1 MKAVRFS
8 RRSLLTL
15 AGAAAA
21 SAVGAGLWSRSHRQT
36 IFGST
41 QAVTEGAWRSSGGRL
56 ELDLVAEETAVA
68 IPAGPARALTYNGLL
83 PGPVL
88 EVNPG
93 DAVRIRLHN
102 RLDQP
107 TNLHYHGLHIPPG
120 GTADNVFLS
129 VAPGASQ
136 TYDFAL
142 PADHPAGTF
151 YYHPHR
157 HGTVAD
163 QVFGGLGGVLIVRGE
178 LDRIPE
184 VQAAQEQVLFLKDL
198 PAAGGGAGRGMG
210 MGSMGMGRML
220 GREGPVL
227 TVNGQVNPELSVP
240 AGGLLRLRI
249 VNGSNARF
257 WRLALEDHPFHLIAT
272 DGGAIEAP
280 VELEELLLAPGER
293 AEVLVQANRSGGRY
307 RLLNLPYARG
317 RGGMMGGMGPRPGMG
332 MGMGMGPRGGMGMG
346 RDPGAGL
353 GPGSGRERQNQDTIA
368 TLSYA
373 GSVDPLPLPQRLLP
387 VQPLPQ
393 PVRTR
398 RFELNHGMAPGQGMV
413 FLINGRPYDHHRTD
427 TRVRLGDTED
437 WEVVNTGVMDH
448 PFHVHINPFQVISRD
463 GTPEPVRAWKDV
475 VLVRPGE
482 TVRIRTRFADF
493 PGRTVYHC
501 HIFDHEELG
510 MMGNLEIDA

>member
-1 MKAVRFS
+1 MQAVRFS

-15 AGAAAA
+15 AGAAATVAAA
-21 SAVGAGLWSRSHRQT
+21 SVWTRSRQLGHGAGT
-36 IFGST
+36 Y
-41 QAVTEGAWRSSGGRL
+41 AAAEGAWRSSGGRL
-56 ELDLVAEETAVA
+56 EVDLVAQDTAVA
-68 IPAGPARALTYNGLL
+68 IAGGPARALTYNGLL

-88 EVNPG
+88 ELNPG

-120 GTADNVFLS
+120 GTADNVFLN

-136 TYDFAL
+136 TYDFVL

-198 PAAGGGAGRGMG
+198 PAGNAGTGRGMG
-210 MGSMGMGRML
+210 MGMGMML

-227 TVNGQVNPELSVP
+227 TVNGQVAPELSVP

-257 WRLALEDHPFHLIAT
+257 WRLALDDHPFHLIAT
-272 DGGAIEAP
+272 DGGALEAP

-293 AEVLVQANRSGGRY
+293 AEVLVQANRGGGRY
-307 RLLNLPYARG
+307 RLRNLPYGRV
-317 RGGMMGGMGPRPGMG
+317 RGGMMGGMGPGR
-332 MGMGMGPRGGMGMG
+332 GMGMGPRGGMGMG
-346 RDPGAGL
+346 RGPAAGF
-353 GPGSGRERQNQDTIA
+353 GPGSASEPQGQPSIA
-368 TLSYA
+368 TVSYA

-387 VQPLPQ
+387 VEPLPE

-437 WEVVNTGVMDH
+437 WDVVNTGVMDH

-463 GTPEPVRAWKDV
+463 GTPEPVRAWRDV

-493 PGRTVYHC
+493 PGRTVFHC

-510 MMGNLEIDA
+510 MMGNLQIDA

>member
-1 MKAVRFS
+1 MTRAHLS
-8 RRSLLTL
+8 RRSFLTL
-15 AGAAAA
+15 AGTAAATVAAA
-21 SAVGAGLWSRSHRQT
+21 SVWTRSRQARHGA
-36 IFGST
+36 ST
-41 QAVTEGAWRSSGGRL
+41 HAAAEGAWRSSGGVL
-56 ELDLVAEETAVA
+56 ELDLVAEKTAVA
-68 IPAGPARALTYNGLL
+68 IPGGPPRAFTYNGLL

-88 EVNPG
+88 EVRPG
-93 DAVRIRLHN
+93 DAVRLRLHN

-129 VAPGASQ
+129 VDPGASQ
-136 TYDFAL
+136 TYAFTL

-163 QVFGGLGGVLIVRGE
+163 QVFGGLGGVLIVRGA

-184 VQAAQEQVLFLKDL
+184 VAAAREQVLFLKDL
-198 PAAGGGAGRGMG
+198 PAGGGTAGVMGMG
-210 MGSMGMGRML
+210 MGGMML

-257 WRLALEDHPFHLIAT
+257 WRLALEDHPLHLIAS
-272 DGGAIEAP
+272 DGGALEAP
-280 VELEELLLAPGER
+280 VELQELLLAPGER
-293 AEVLVQANRSGGRY
+293 AEVLVQANRSAGRY
-307 RLLNLPYARG
+307 RLLNLPYARV
-317 RGGMMGGMGPRPGMG
+317 RGGMRGGMG
-332 MGMGMGPRGGMGMG
+332 MGMGTRGGMGMG
-346 RDPGAGL
+346 MGRGPGAGP
-353 GPGSGRERQNQDTIA
+353 GPGAGGGQQGQETIA
-368 TLSYA
+368 TLTYA
-373 GSVDPLPLPQRLLP
+373 GSVAPLPLPRRLLP
-387 VQPLPQ
+387 VQPLPE

-398 RFELNHGMAPGQGMV
+398 RFALNHGMAPGQGMV

-448 PFHVHINPFQVISRD
+448 PFHVHINPFQVISRN
-463 GTPEPVRAWKDV
+463 GTPEPYRAWKDV

-493 PGRTVYHC
+493 AGRTVYHC
-501 HIFDHEELG
+501 HILDHEELG
-510 MMGNLEIDA
+510 MMGNLQIDT

>member
-1 MKAVRFS
+1 MPGLHLG
-8 RRSLLTL
+8 RRSFLTL
-15 AGAAAA
+15 AAGATATAAGAVLLGRSGNPHRSDPLYAAAT
-21 SAVGAGLWSRSHRQT
+21 SRLRSGSGL
-36 IFGST
+36 
-41 QAVTEGAWRSSGGRL
+41 L
-56 ELDLVAEETAVA
+56 ELDLTAAETVVS
-68 IPAGPARALTYNGLL
+68 IPGGPARALTYNGLL
-83 PGPVL
+83 PGPLL
-88 EVNPG
+88 ELQAG

-102 RLDQP
+102 RLNQP

-120 GTADNVFLS
+120 GQADNVFLS
-129 VAPGASQ
+129 VAPGSSQ
-136 TYDFAL
+136 SYDFRL
-142 PADHPAGTF
+142 PSDHPAGTF

-163 QVFGGLGGVLIVRGE
+163 QVFGGLGGVLIVRGA

-184 VQAAQEQVLFLKDL
+184 VEAAQEQVLFLKDL
-198 PAAGGGAGRGMG
+198 PNGSEVAGMG
-210 MGSMGMGRML
+210 MGMGMML
-220 GREGPVL
+220 GREGSVL

-272 DGGAIEAP
+272 DGGALEAP

-293 AEVLVQANRSGGRY
+293 SEVLVQANRTGGRH
-307 RLLNLPYARG
+307 RLLNLPYARAG
-317 RGGMMGGMGPRPGMG
+317 GGMMGGMGMGPGRG
-332 MGMGMGPRGGMGMG
+332 MGMGMGP
-346 RDPGAGL
+346 
-353 GPGSGRERQNQDTIA
+353 GSGRASQGQVSIA
-368 TLSYA
+368 TLVYA
-373 GSVDPLPLPQRLLP
+373 GSVAPLPLPRRLLP
-387 VQPLPQ
+387 VEPLPE
-393 PVRTR
+393 PVRSR

-448 PFHVHINPFQVISRD
+448 PFHVHINPFQVISRN
-463 GTPEPVRAWKDV
+463 GTPEPYRAWKDV

-510 MMGNLEIDA
+510 MMGNLQIDA

>member
-1 MKAVRFS
+1 MGVHLHLHLR
-8 RRSLLTL
+8 RRSFLALA
-15 AGAAAA
+15 AGATATAGALVLGRSTVLRPGGRFHSAAT
-21 SAVGAGLWSRSHRQT
+21 SAV
-36 IFGST
+36 
-41 QAVTEGAWRSSGGRL
+41 RSSGGRL
-56 ELDLVAEETAVA
+56 ELDLVARETPVS
-68 IPAGPARALTYNGLL
+68 IPGGPERALTYNGLL
-83 PGPVL
+83 PGPLL
-88 EVNPG
+88 ELEPG

-102 RLDQP
+102 RLDRP

-142 PADHPAGTF
+142 PADHPAGIF

-184 VQAAQEQVLFLKDL
+184 VQAAAEQVLFLKDL
-198 PAAGGGAGRGMG
+198 PSSGGFGPMGRGLGMG
-210 MGSMGMGRML
+210 MML

-257 WRLALEDHPFHLIAT
+257 WRLALEDHPFHLIAS

-280 VELEELLLAPGER
+280 VELQELLLAPGER
-293 AEVLVQANRSGGRY
+293 AEVLVQANRSQGRY
-307 RLLNLPYARG
+307 RLLNLPYDRG
-317 RGGMMGGMGPRPGMG
+317 GIGMMGGGMMGGSAPGR
-332 MGMGMGPRGGMGMG
+332 GMGMGPRRSM
-346 RDPGAGL
+346 GAGR
-353 GPGSGRERQNQDTIA
+353 GSRDGGGSRSGLPQQNQTAIA
-368 TLSYA
+368 TLAYV

-387 VQPLPQ
+387 VEPLPE
-393 PVRTR
+393 PLRTR
-398 RFELNHGMAPGQGMV
+398 RFLLNHGMAPGQGMV
-413 FLINGRPYDHHRTD
+413 FLINGRVYDHSRTD

-437 WEVVNTGVMDH
+437 WEVVNAGVMDH

-463 GTPEPVRAWKDV
+463 GRPEPYRAWKDV

-493 PGRTVYHC
+493 SGRTVYHC

-510 MMGNLEIDA
+510 MMGNLQIDA